1 MNGFNDLYL
10 RAARGERT
18 ERPPIWI
25 MRQAGRY
32 LPQYRATRARAG
44 DFLSLCKNPELAAEV
59 TLQPIDLLGVD
70 AAILFSDILVPVEP
84 MGFRMTFDP
93 GPVLDP
99 PVRTRA
105 EIERL
110 RVPDAEEAVPYV
122 FETIRILRRELERKV
137 PLIGF
142 GGAPLTLAAYMVEGR
157 GSKNFERLKG
167 LLYGDPSSA
176 HLLLEKTADAMSDYL
191 LAQVRAGAQAIQ
203 LFDSWAGI
211 LDAAS
216 FREYAL
222 PYVRKILEALRPSGV
237 PLVYFAVNASHLYA
251 SIRGCGADVIGADWR
266 LPLSEVSRLLGG
278 ESVVQGNLDPAV
290 LYAPPETI
298 ARKAREVV
306 EEGRSAPAHVFNL
319 GHGVLPDVPV
329 PHVEA
334 LVQAVKAGA

>member
-1 MNGFNDLYL
+1 MTGFNDLYL
-10 RAARGERT
+10 RAAKGERT

-32 LPQYRATRARAG
+32 LPQYRATRAKAG

-59 TLQPIDLLGVD
+59 TLQPVDLLGVD

-84 MGFRMTFDP
+84 MGFRTTFEP

-167 LLYGDPSSA
+167 LLYGDPPSA

-222 PYVRKILEALRPSGV
+222 PYVRKILAALRPSGV

-251 SIRGCGADVIGADWR
+251 SMRGCGADVIGADWR

-278 ESVVQGNLDPAV
+278 EHPVQGNLDPAV

-319 GHGVLPDVPV
+319 GHGVLPDIPV

-334 LVQAVKAGA
+334 LVRAVKAGA